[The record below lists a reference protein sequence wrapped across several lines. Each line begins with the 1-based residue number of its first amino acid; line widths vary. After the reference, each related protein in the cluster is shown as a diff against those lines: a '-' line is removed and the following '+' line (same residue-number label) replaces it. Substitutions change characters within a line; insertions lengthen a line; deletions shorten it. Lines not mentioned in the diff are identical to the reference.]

1 MSARAATHA
10 RPGTGVASMRT
21 PPARA
26 IADAPTTLGRPAM
39 THAHFGQVA
48 VSLQRAGRLESDAAL
63 ETAAD
68 RVATHETGLH
78 RAAPAQPRDQRLA
91 ERAAPMAANQVR
103 GWSGRPLDASVR
115 TGIEARLGGDFGR
128 VRLHT
133 DRAAARTAAAL
144 SARAFTVGEH
154 VVFGEGQ
161 YAPGT
166 ATGRALLAHE
176 LAHTAQQRATGA
188 QVVQRDVA
196 DDVIDKLSY
205 GLFDWAITDR
215 ESIDALALLGT
226 LPDPDLARTLAK
238 MGNKFV
244 DRLLDN
250 LPDAAKTGEV
260 YQRVIRALGVAGTM
274 SYAKEQLD
282 FGVFDWAITDAEV
295 ARVFN
300 VFTTLPAAEQE
311 NFLAGLDSAKRLGRL
326 LRNSGIG
333 HFTLYIVPWMRTLTR
348 GRLTERQRAIMRTI
362 AEESPDTPID
372 VLQQATEIRY
382 DVVVGPTQMSGRTPS
397 PWSAGKLRETYLAL
411 DHLPDAHV
419 ARNKE
424 LLRFGQFTKD
434 QTASADGSSVAIVA
448 GTYSQSDRELAV
460 NIKDAE
466 VPQAQGSTA
475 QATAPK
481 TDLKQTL
488 IHETGHAVDAEMGW
502 SAGAEPAKPERGGWK
517 SFATHTDAA
526 TEMVDS
532 ANGPIKT
539 ALDATQRGEVV
550 DDMANAMGRGSV
562 AALKSDIG
570 KRPWFTGLPKTTQ
583 ANVLGD
589 KSLDALR
596 IGLGTNADAP
606 WFAHAEGGE
615 KLGTRIYQQSY
626 APDWVSYLH
635 AARARMVEVPK
646 GTARKYQFR
655 DAGEWFAE
663 CYAAYYMPD
672 ERGKGALLADKDAN
686 TKQYFDASVDTRA
699 ASR

>member
-10 RPGTGVASMRT
+10 RPGTGVASMQT

-26 IADAPTTLGRPAM
+26 IADAPTTIGRPAM

-78 RAAPAQPRDQRLA
+78 RAAPAQPRDQRLV

-161 YAPGT
+161 YAPGS
-166 ATGRALLAHE
+166 AAGRALLAHE

-226 LPDPDLARTLAK
+226 LPDPDLAKTLAK

-348 GRLTERQRAIMRTI
+348 GRLTDRQRAIMRTI

-517 SFATHTDAA
+517 SFATHTDCAGRDPA
-526 TEMVDS
+526 RQGRRRHGQCD
-532 ANGPIKT
+532 GPG
-539 ALDATQRGEVV
+539 QRGSAQVRHRQAAMVHRIAEDDSGQRPRRQVARCVAYRPGDERRRAVV
-550 DDMANAMGRGSV
+550 RARRGRREARHPDLPAELRAGLGELSACGACPHGRG
-562 AALKSDIG
+562 AERHG
-570 KRPWFTGLPKTTQ
+570 TQ
-583 ANVLGD
+583 IPVQGRRRMVRRVLCRLLHDG
-589 KSLDALR
+589 R
-596 IGLGTNADAP
+596 
-606 WFAHAEGGE
+606 
-615 KLGTRIYQQSY
+615 TRQGR
-626 APDWVSYLH
+626 
-635 AARARMVEVPK
+635 AARRQGREYQAVLRCFGRHARGVEM
-646 GTARKYQFR
+646 RR
-655 DAGEWFAE
+655 
-663 CYAAYYMPD
+663 
-672 ERGKGALLADKDAN
+672 
-686 TKQYFDASVDTRA
+686 TR
-699 ASR
+699 